1 MGRVRDLNVWKL
13 EEIQAVGLVYQ
24 IVKVVSMKSKIISI
38 SLSMVVLSGLAG
50 CQGIKASVDNAQVK
64 AVPRFNEKGERSY
77 DENGMPEFVP
87 EVSVPVWRSRGLKET
102 HRDLTPEEVE
112 GSK

>member
-1 MGRVRDLNVWKL
+1 MRDLNVWKM

-24 IVKVVSMKSKIISI
+24 IVKVVSMKSKIVPIA
-38 SLSMVVLSGLAG
+38 LCMLVLSVFTG
-50 CQGIKASVDNAQVK
+50 CHGIKASVDNAQVK
-64 AVPRFNEKGERSY
+64 AVPQFNEKGERSY

-102 HRDLTPEEVE
+102 PRDLTPAEVE

>member
-24 IVKVVSMKSKIISI
+24 IVKVVSMKSKIVPIALCMI
-38 SLSMVVLSGLAG
+38 VLSGLAG

-64 AVPRFNEKGERSY
+64 PVPRLNEKGERSY
-77 DENGMPEFVP
+77 DENGMPEFEP
-87 EVSVPVWRSRGLKET
+87 EVSVPVWSSRGLKET